1 MNSAKILIVED
12 ESIVALDLK
21 HRLMELGYV
30 VTAVTNSGEK
40 AIQQAAETRPDLVLM
55 DIRLNGK
62 MDGIET
68 ARHFQD
74 KFKVPVIYLTA
85 LANDDTLARAKA
97 TNFCG
102 YILKPFDERELHNA
116 VRYALVHCK
125 ST

>member
-1 MNSAKILIVED
+1 
-12 ESIVALDLK
+12 
-21 HRLMELGYV
+21 MELGYV

-85 LANDDTLARAKA
+85 LANDDTLTRAKA

-102 YILKPFDERELHNA
+102 YVLKPFDECELHNA
-116 VRYALVHCK
+116 VKYALAHCK